1 MKHKTAN
8 GIPIDMDSIRMQN
21 EHVIAAG
28 NAGLNARGDLVGPGG
43 RVIKKAEEL
52 VREQYAQQQTQI
64 ATNKSV
70 KGKLEE
76 TEIDAQPPA
85 SSSKKKNKQESAV
98 ETSSAEVKEVHLP
111 NGDILIVD
119 QDQDPEGEI
128 K

>member
-52 VREQYAQQQTQI
+52 AREQYAQQQTQI
-64 ATNKSV
+64 VTNKSV

-76 TEIDAQPPA
+76 TEIDAQPAP
-85 SSSKKKNKQESAV
+85 SSKKKNKQEPAV
-98 ETSSAEVKEVHLP
+98 ETSNAEVKEVHLP